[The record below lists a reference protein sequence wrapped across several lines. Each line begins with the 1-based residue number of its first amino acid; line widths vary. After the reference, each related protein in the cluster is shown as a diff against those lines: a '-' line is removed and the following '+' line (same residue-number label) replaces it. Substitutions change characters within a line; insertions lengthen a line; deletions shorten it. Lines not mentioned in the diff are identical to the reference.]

1 MNKKE
6 NIQQNLSAS
15 IVISKKAFITSA
27 SIIFALLIVAGILT
41 LVIPTGRYQRVV
53 ENGIETVKPGSF
65 TFTSEKRLPIYRW
78 FTAPVEV
85 LFAPGNINVITIILF
100 ILIIGSSFAV
110 LDKTNVLQYIIFML
124 TQRFNKKKNTLFAIL
139 ILFFMLLGSL
149 FGIFEEM
156 IPLVPLILLLS
167 MNMGYD
173 KYLGL
178 FLSLLATGFGFSSA
192 ISNPFTI
199 GVAQKIANL
208 PVFSG
213 FELRMVVFIVIYT
226 VLLLFVINYAK
237 KYSKNLNK
245 NADTGS
251 LKNGLSDTFPNYANA
266 NTVELNRLSK
276 EQRLDEDF
284 AKNLQDKKI
293 KRSIKF
299 FFITISFMF
308 AFIILTLF
316 VKGLSNMSLPFIAL
330 IFIFLAIGTSAL
342 MKIPAKDVLK
352 YLKNGIVGIAP
363 AALLICLAMGVN
375 HIIKNGGVLDTILYY
390 AANIMTKSSNIVS
403 ALIIYYIT
411 LIMNFFIGS
420 ASAKAFL
427 LLPILT
433 PLADLSSVTRQVA
446 VLAFQFGDGFSN
458 VLYPTN
464 PVLLIALAISGVSYT
479 SWLKKTFLVQIIVFV
494 ITSIFIVLAVLIGYG
509 PY

>member
-6 NIQQNLSAS
+6 NTQQNLSAS
-15 IVISKKAFITSA
+15 IIISKKAFITSA
-27 SIIFALLIVAGILT
+27 SIIFALLIVAGVLT
-41 LVIPTGRYQRVV
+41 FVIPTGRYQRVI
-53 ENGIETVKPGSF
+53 ENGIESVIPGSF
-65 TFTSEKRLPIYRW
+65 AFTNEKRLPVYRW
-78 FTAPVEV
+78 FTAPIEV
-85 LFAPGNINVITIILF
+85 LFAPGNITVITIILF
-100 ILIIGSSFAV
+100 ILIIGSCFAV

-124 TQRFNKKKNTLFAIL
+124 SQRFKGKKNTLFAIL

-156 IPLVPLILLLS
+156 IPLVPIILLLS
-167 MNMGYD
+167 FNMGYD

-192 ISNPFTI
+192 ISNPFTL

-213 FELRMVVFIVIYT
+213 FELRVVVFAVIYL
-226 VLLLFVINYAK
+226 VLLLFVINYTK
-237 KYSKNLNK
+237 KYDKQRYTSNLI
-245 NADTGS
+245 
-251 LKNGLSDTFPNYANA
+251 LKGVSNSSTTLQKDLNPQTIEPDRTFNG
-266 NTVELNRLSK
+266 
-276 EQRLDEDF
+276 QRVDENF
-284 AKNLQDKKI
+284 TKNLQDKKV
-293 KRSIKF
+293 KRSINF
-299 FFITISFMF
+299 FFITISLMF

-316 VKGLSNMSLPFIAL
+316 VKGLSNLSLPFIAL
-330 IFIFLAIGTSAL
+330 IFIFLATGTSAL
-342 MKIPAKDVLK
+342 MKIPAKDVLR
-352 YLKNGIVGIAP
+352 YLKNGVVGIAP
-363 AALLICLAMGVN
+363 AAILICLAMGVN
-375 HIIKNGGVLDTILYY
+375 HIIRNGRVLDTILYY

-403 ALIIYYIT
+403 ALMIYYIT

-479 SWLKKTFLVQIIVFV
+479 SWFKKTIFIQMIVFV
-494 ITSIFIVLAVLIGYG
+494 ITTIFIIVAVLIGYG